1 MIFGVLYFGFW
12 AAVLLGVVYF
22 GIRAYQ
28 RRKTEDFEDRSN

>member
-1 MIFGVLYFGFW
+1 MIFGVLYFGFS

>member
-28 RRKTEDFEDRSN
+28 RRKTEDFEDRIN

>member
-12 AAVLLGVVYF
+12 TVILLGVVYF
-22 GIRAYQ
+22 AIRAYQ

>member
-1 MIFGVLYFGFW
+1 MIYGVLYFGFW
-12 AAVLLGVVYF
+12 AAVLVGDVYL

>member
-28 RRKTEDFEDRSN
+28 RRKIEDFEDRSN

>member
-12 AAVLLGVVYF
+12 AVMLLGVVYF
-22 GIRAYQ
+22 AIRAYQ